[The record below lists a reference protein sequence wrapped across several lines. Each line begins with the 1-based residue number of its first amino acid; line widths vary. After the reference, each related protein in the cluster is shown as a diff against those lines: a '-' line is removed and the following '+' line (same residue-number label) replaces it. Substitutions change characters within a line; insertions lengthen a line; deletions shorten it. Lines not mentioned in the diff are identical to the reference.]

1 EREQHLIQEA
11 KRLEQAKREKTVAQ
25 TPAAGNVAVLA
36 APETAKS
43 LAVPE
48 ATSRSVLIREIKTEL
63 KRVGCYA
70 ARIDDNSPVAEV
82 LQSVKKFVRYAKVSI
97 PTDTLT
103 HDVLAAI
110 RDKADRVCPV
120 GCTARQAERDGHCV
134 AKSCPRGF
142 VLAKDGSCQQALG
155 ISGVAP

>member
-1 EREQHLIQEA
+1 
-11 KRLEQAKREKTVAQ
+11 
-25 TPAAGNVAVLA
+25 
-36 APETAKS
+36 
-43 LAVPE
+43 
-48 ATSRSVLIREIKTEL
+48 
-63 KRVGCYA
+63 
-70 ARIDDNSPVAEV
+70 
-82 LQSVKKFVRYAKVSI
+82 

-155 ISGVAP
+155 ISGVAPNGSIMPAPTKDPAERAARPEVNQKPVIGALSKEPAPGTLQTGQLVLVDDGSCPRGQIKEVIGGNQRMLEYHIPRRRRCVPR